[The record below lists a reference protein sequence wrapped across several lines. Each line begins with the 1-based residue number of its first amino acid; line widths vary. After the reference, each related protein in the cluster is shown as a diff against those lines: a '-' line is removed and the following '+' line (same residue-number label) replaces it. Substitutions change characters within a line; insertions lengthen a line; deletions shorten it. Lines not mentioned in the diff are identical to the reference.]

1 MRPTTSSFPRAVW
14 ARGLAEAF
22 IVLAVVA
29 ASIAVVA
36 GPARAAIPGAAPA
49 SPLNP
54 EILGVDPI
62 PGGGVEGFVQPSV
75 PQNWRVHAFAQVGDR
90 IFVGGSFTTV
100 SERPFAGAATHAQ
113 PFIAAYD
120 LENNDFIDSWRP
132 TLDDA
137 VWALEAHDGKLIVG
151 GEFNSVNGTAR
162 EGLVALDPI
171 TGAIDPTF
179 QASIANVGT
188 NFEGSV
194 RDLEVVGD
202 EIYVVGD
209 YNRLVDDQFAHGR
222 YRTAR
227 IDAVT
232 GRLDKTWDP
241 RPSGGGVFDVSV
253 DTARGQIILTG
264 SFTSVNASASTRTAA
279 IVSLADGST
288 VPGYPISLNGN
299 WSRTYASV
307 VLDDQYWLAGE
318 QHYLQMRDADTWA
331 FEGCVATGFLS
342 VFADCSSGSWRG
354 GANNGGDFQVGEM
367 LAPDVLLFGCHCRG
381 SYWNSTN
388 GEDWDLDDRGGV
400 ILYRPDGSEWNW
412 LPNMRF
418 WNEGPYAAFAD
429 TNGCVYIGG
438 DFSGNVDG
446 FGRFCPV
453 ISQVENL
460 GHTVQGSTVTL
471 NWDAPAQVGPG
482 VLRYDI
488 VRDGVVVGSTTQTTF
503 DDVVAPDQTYAY
515 RVSAVPVGY
524 STGQASQPILV
535 TTTGD
540 FDGDGIPDAL
550 DPDDDDDGVDDV
562 DDAFP
567 FDASEWDDT
576 DGDGVGD
583 NGDAFPNDPNE
594 TTDSDGDGVGDN
606 GDAFPNDPS
615 ETADTDGDGVGDNA
629 DVFPNDP
636 NEWADADGDG
646 VGDNA
651 DVDADNDG
659 LVDFADDPLA
669 AAAVDTW
676 PFVSASAS
684 VDGNDVTWNGANRA
698 WQGWV
703 NSDRFSTYGI
713 PAGTDFSLSF
723 EVDHVPNLEYVMFGL
738 GNVES
743 GGNYTD
749 IDHAIYLARGAIQIY
764 ESGAGL
770 GNFASYVQGSTLS
783 IDVVGT
789 TLTYRLDGAVLRT
802 VNVPANVD
810 WYVDSSAYGE
820 WVADLGEV
828 TVTPIPAF
836 DPDFD
841 GDGVPNRL
849 DLDSDGDGIADVIEI
864 GLADADGDFQV
875 DSLGLQ
881 GSVTVAPDDNGDGE
895 PNHVDLDSDG
905 DGTFDIEGTPFAAL
919 DTNGDGRV
927 DGNDDDGGV
936 DANGNGVDDA
946 IEFGVA
952 PPFGTPANVA
962 LSTNGA
968 DTVTIDWDPVGD
980 VKGYLIH
987 RDFQFVKWLPAGN
1000 TTWDDTGVVQGTTY
1014 AYQVRAQAP
1023 DNSYSAPSP
1032 TQTITVGDNDPLPPF
1047 GTPANVVLETN
1058 GVDEVTVTWERVA
1071 DAKGYVIHRDFQFV
1085 KFLPLTASEWVD
1097 TNVVQ
1102 GEAYR
1107 YQVRAQRPD
1116 NTYSLPSP
1124 LQSIVVS
1131 NGGPDVTPPDTPGNA
1146 VAVLNGA
1153 DGATVTWDA
1162 ANDDVGVTGYLIH
1175 RNWQFVA
1182 FLPANQLSF
1191 VDAGLD
1197 PNSRYR
1203 YQVRAQDAAGNNS
1216 APTELL
1222 VVDTP

>member
-1 MRPTTSSFPRAVW
+1 M
-14 ARGLAEAF
+14 
-22 IVLAVVA
+22 A
-29 ASIAVVA
+29 ASIAAIAGVA
-36 GPARAAIPGAAPA
+36 QAAAPGAAPA
-49 SPLNP
+49 SPVNP
-54 EILGVDPI
+54 DILGVDPI
-62 PGGGVEGFVQPSV
+62 PGGGVQGRVPPSV
-75 PQNWRVHAFAQVGDR
+75 GQDWQVHAFAQVGER

-100 SERPFAGAATHAQ
+100 SERPFAGATTHAQ

-120 LENNDFIDSWRP
+120 LENNDFIDTWRP
-132 TLDDA
+132 TFDDA
-137 VWALEAHDGKLIVG
+137 VWALDVHDGKLIVG
-151 GEFNSVNGTAR
+151 GEFDSVNGTSR

-179 QASIANVGT
+179 QASIANVGS
-188 NFEGSV
+188 NFEASV

-232 GRLDKTWDP
+232 GRLDKSWDP

-253 DTARGQIILTG
+253 DPARAQVILTG

-279 IVSLADGST
+279 IVSLNDGST

-307 VLDDQYWLAGE
+307 VVGDQYWLGGE
-318 QHYLQMRDADTWA
+318 QHYLQFRNADSWA
-331 FEGCVATGFLS
+331 DEGCVATGFIT

-354 GANNGGDFQVGEM
+354 GNNHGGDFQVGEM
-367 LAPDVLLFGCHCRG
+367 LSSDVVLFGCHCRG

-418 WNEGPYAAFAD
+418 WNEGPYAAYAD
-429 TNGCVYIGG
+429 TRGCVYIGG
-438 DFSGNVDG
+438 DFTGDVDG

-460 GHTVQGSTVTL
+460 THTVQGATVAL
-471 NWDAPAQVGPG
+471 SWDAPADLGPG

-488 VRDGVVVGSTTQTTF
+488 VRDGVVIGSTTQTSF
-503 DDVVAPDQTYAY
+503 DDTPPPDQSFAY

-524 STGQASQPILV
+524 STGQSSQPILV
-535 TTTGD
+535 NTTGD
-540 FDGDGIPDAL
+540 FDGDGIPDNV
-550 DPDDDDDGVDDV
+550 DPDDDNDGVDDV
-562 DDAFP
+562 NDAFP
-567 FDASEWDDT
+567 YDPNESADTDGDGVGDNADVFPNDPNESADT

-583 NGDAFPNDPNE
+583 NGDAFPNDP
-594 TTDSDGDGVGDN
+594 G
-606 GDAFPNDPS
+606 

-636 NEWADADGDG
+636 NESADADGDG

-651 DVDADNDG
+651 DVDGDNDG
-659 LVDFADDPLA
+659 LVDIADDPVA
-669 AAAVDTW
+669 IAAVDTW
-676 PFVSASAS
+676 PLVSASAS
-684 VDGNDVTWNGANRA
+684 VDGDDVTWNGGTRT
-698 WQGWV
+698 WQAWV

-713 PAGTDFSLSF
+713 PPGTDFSLSF
-723 EVDHVPNLEYVMFGL
+723 EVDHVPDLEYVMFGL
-738 GNVES
+738 GDVES
-743 GGNYTD
+743 NGDFSD
-749 IDHAIYLARGAIQIY
+749 IDHAIYLARGTIQIY
-764 ESGAGL
+764 ESGTGQ
-770 GNFASYVQGSTLS
+770 GNFITYAQGSRLS
-783 IDVVGT
+783 IEVIGT
-789 TLTYRLDGAVLRT
+789 TLVYSLDGVVLRT
-802 VNVPANVD
+802 VNVAAGVD

-820 WVADLGEV
+820 WVAALGDV
-828 TVTPIPAF
+828 TITPIPPNNP
-836 DPDFD
+836 DPDND
-841 GDGVPNRL
+841 GLPNRL

-881 GSVTVAPDDNGDGE
+881 GTVTTAPDSDGDGD
-895 PNHVDLDSDG
+895 PDHVDLDSDD
-905 DGTFDIEGTPFAAL
+905 DGTFDIVGTAYAAL
-919 DTNGDGRV
+919 DTNNDGRV
-927 DGNDDDGGV
+927 DGSDAEGGT

-952 PPFGTPANVA
+952 PPFGTPGNVELA
-962 LSTNGA
+962 TNGA
-968 DTVTIDWDPVGD
+968 DTVSIEWDPVGD

-987 RDFQFVKWLPAGN
+987 RDFQFLKWLPAG
-1000 TTWDDTGVVQGTTY
+1000 TTQWDDTGVVAGETY

-1032 TQTITVGDNDPLPPF
+1032 VQTITVGDNDPLPPF
-1047 GTPANVVLETN
+1047 GTPANVVLATN

-1071 DAKGYVIHRDFQFV
+1071 DVKGYVIHRDFQFV
-1085 KFLPLTASEWVD
+1085 RFVPLTESSWID

-1107 YQVRAQRPD
+1107 YQVRAQAQD
-1116 NTYSLPSP
+1116 NSYSAPSP
-1124 LQSIVVS
+1124 IQAITVS
-1131 NGGPDVTPPDTPGNA
+1131 NGGPDVTPPNTPANA
-1146 VAVLNGA
+1146 AAVLSGA
-1153 DGATVTWDA
+1153 GDEATVTWDA
-1162 ANDDVGVTGYLIH
+1162 AIDDVGVTGYLIH

-1182 FLPANQLSF
+1182 FLPANQLTF
-1191 VDAGLD
+1191 VDVGLD
-1197 PNSRYR
+1197 PGTRYR

-1216 APTELL
+1216 APTGLL